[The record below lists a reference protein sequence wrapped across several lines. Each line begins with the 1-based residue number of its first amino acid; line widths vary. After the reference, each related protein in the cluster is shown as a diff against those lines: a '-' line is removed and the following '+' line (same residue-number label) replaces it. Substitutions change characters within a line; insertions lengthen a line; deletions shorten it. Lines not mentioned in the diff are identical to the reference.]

1 MKKIFICNIL
11 LVFCLFLCNCKKEEE
26 TPSLPNPGFV
36 PVHSPCDTS
45 YGYASANKLTAGWK
59 AGVICRKTSASGEN
73 FWVLELRTC
82 STNDGSEREKVYFGR
97 IPDANPVQLFQ
108 IHKTQ
113 NSIPNGTV
121 TSGYSTFAS
130 DGDVLEDFYYTD
142 TLLSTNY
149 LRIET
154 WDSLTKRVSGSFQ
167 VSFGIK
173 EPRRNLQ
180 NPKKVTFS
188 SGKFWAKLP
197 E

>member
-1 MKKIFICNIL
+1 MNKFFDLKIL
-11 LVFCLFLCNCKKEEE
+11 LVLCLLLTFCKKEEE

-45 YGYASANKLTAGWK
+45 LGFAEAMKLTAAWK
-59 AGVICRKTSASGEN
+59 AGVNCRSYDVSGEK
-73 FWVLELRTC
+73 FWLLEFTTC
-82 STNDGSEREKVYFGR
+82 SSDGSERENLFFGR
-97 IPDANPVQLFQ
+97 VPEANPVQLFQ

-113 NSIPNGTV
+113 NSIPSGTV
-121 TSGYSTFAS
+121 ISGYATFAS
-130 DGDVLEDFYYTD
+130 DGDVLEDFYHTD

-154 WDSLTKRVSGSFQ
+154 WDSLTNRVSGSFQ